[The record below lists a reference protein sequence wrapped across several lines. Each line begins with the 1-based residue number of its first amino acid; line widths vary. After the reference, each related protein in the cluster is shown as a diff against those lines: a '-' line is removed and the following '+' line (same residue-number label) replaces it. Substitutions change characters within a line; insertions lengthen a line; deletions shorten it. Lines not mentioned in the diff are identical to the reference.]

1 MLIFHYKILVAGITQ
16 RDSPSNCSTS
26 LCSTTIM
33 GRRPPTREEQHQK
46 KLQDASAYLKKAG
59 WRSTNDYILDHYNTP
74 SFASQSLRLQP
85 RSTSYAPD
93 DIMAA
98 WLANVPPGSKKELHL
113 SITRHSAQIMVNE
126 STAAYHNKEL
136 CLSSSGLNIPYLTTD
151 FGLKK
156 IQNIYSQL
164 LPCLSVL
171 LIILLTA
178 PNDYEK
184 RKGAGKIGKDAN
196 AARVSQ
202 CFNPFSLL

>member
-1 MLIFHYKILVAGITQ
+1 
-16 RDSPSNCSTS
+16 
-26 LCSTTIM
+26 M
-33 GRRPPTREEQHQK
+33 GRRPPTCEEQHQK
-46 KLQDASAYLKKAG
+46 RLQDASTYLKKAG
-59 WRSTNDYILDHYNTP
+59 WCSTNDYILDHYNTP

-85 RSTSYAPD
+85 QSTSYAPE

-98 WLANVPPGSKKELHL
+98 WLANVPPGSKKKLHL

-126 STAAYHNKEL
+126 STPAYHNKEL
-136 CLSSSGLNIPYLTTD
+136 CLSSSGLDILYLTTD

-184 RKGAGKIGKDAN
+184 CKGAGKIGKDAN

-202 CFNPFSLL
+202 CFNPFSFL